1 MPRKKAD
8 KYDLLKASILQEM
21 QDRSAYKDV
30 DEHLVDNYIS
40 QLKLVDLSIAE
51 IDNKVLT
58 DSARDDG
65 GTVANPA
72 LVRLPALQSGL
83 IQMAKLLGI
92 GPYSRKLTTGEVQ
105 QKPQVETKASMLRPL
120 ERRKTN

>member
-8 KYDLLKASILQEM
+8 KYDLLKVSLIEEM
-21 QDRSAYKDV
+21 QERSSYKDS

-40 QLKLVDLSIAE
+40 QLKLIDLTIAE
-51 IDNKVLT
+51 IDNKVVT

-105 QKPQVETKASMLRPL
+105 QKQQVQTMASMLRPL
-120 ERRKTN
+120 DRRKTN

>member
-8 KYDLLKASILQEM
+8 KYDLLKVSLIEEM
-21 QDRSAYKDV
+21 KERSSYKDP

-40 QLKLVDLSIAE
+40 QLKLIDLTIAE
-51 IDNKVLT
+51 IDNKVVT

-105 QKPQVETKASMLRPL
+105 QKQQVQTKASMLRPL

>member
-8 KYDLLKASILQEM
+8 KYDLLKVSLIEEM
-21 QDRSAYKDV
+21 KERSSYKDS

-40 QLKLVDLSIAE
+40 QLKLIDLTIAE
-51 IDNKVLT
+51 IDNKVVT

-72 LVRLPALQSGL
+72 LVRLPALQSVL

-105 QKPQVETKASMLRPL
+105 QKQQVETKASMLRPL

>member
-1 MPRKKAD
+1 MPKNKAD
-8 KYDLLKASILQEM
+8 KYDLLKASLLQEM
-21 QDRSAYKDV
+21 QDRSAYKDI
-30 DEHLVDNYIS
+30 DEHLLDNYIS
-40 QLKLVDLSIAE
+40 QLKLVDALIAE
-51 IDNKVLT
+51 VGSDVVV
-58 DSARDDG
+58 DGARG
-65 GTVANPA
+65 GGEIVANPA

-105 QKPQVETKASMLRPL
+105 QKQQVQTKASMLRPL

>member
-8 KYDLLKASILQEM
+8 KYDLLKASILQDM

-40 QLKLVDLSIAE
+40 QLKLVDLTIAE
-51 IDNKVLT
+51 IDNKVVT
-58 DSARDDG
+58 DSARYDG

-105 QKPQVETKASMLRPL
+105 QKQQVQTKASMLRPL

>member
-1 MPRKKAD
+1 MK
-8 KYDLLKASILQEM
+8 E
-21 QDRSAYKDV
+21 RSSYKRCV

-40 QLKLVDLSIAE
+40 QLKLVDALIAE
-51 IDNKVLT
+51 VGNTVVT

-105 QKPQVETKASMLRPL
+105 QKQQVQTKASMLRPL

>member
-8 KYDLLKASILQEM
+8 KYDLLKASLIEEM
-21 QDRSAYKDV
+21 KERSSYRDV

-40 QLKLVDLSIAE
+40 QLKLVDALIAE
-51 IDNKVLT
+51 VGNTVVT

-92 GPYSRKLTTGEVQ
+92 GPHPRKLTTGEVQ
-105 QKPQVETKASMLRPL
+105 PQKQVQTKASMLRPL
-120 ERRKTN
+120 DRRKTN

>member
-8 KYDLLKASILQEM
+8 KYDLLKASLIEEM
-21 QDRSAYKDV
+21 KERSSYKDS

-40 QLKLVDLSIAE
+40 QLKLIDLTIAE
-51 IDNKVLT
+51 IDNKVVT

-72 LVRLPALQSGL
+72 LVRLPALQSVL

-92 GPYSRKLTTGEVQ
+92 GPYSRKLTTGTEKQKQQVQ
-105 QKPQVETKASMLRPL
+105 TKASMLRPL
-120 ERRKTN
+120 DRRKTN

>member
-120 ERRKTN
+120 DRRKTN

>member
-8 KYDLLKASILQEM
+8 KYDLLKVSLIEEM
-21 QDRSAYKDV
+21 KERSSYKDS
-30 DEHLVDNYIS
+30 DEHLVDNYIN
-40 QLKLVDLSIAE
+40 QLKLIDLTIAE
-51 IDNKVLT
+51 IDNKVVT

-105 QKPQVETKASMLRPL
+105 QKQQVETKASMLRPL

>member
-8 KYDLLKASILQEM
+8 KYDLLKASLIEEM
-21 QDRSAYKDV
+21 KERSSYKDS
-30 DEHLVDNYIS
+30 DEHLVDNYIN
-40 QLKLVDLSIAE
+40 QLKLIDLTIAE
-51 IDNKVLT
+51 IDNKVVT

-105 QKPQVETKASMLRPL
+105 QKQQVETKASMLRPL

>member
-8 KYDLLKASILQEM
+8 KYDLLKVSLIEEM
-21 QDRSAYKDV
+21 KERSSYKDS

-40 QLKLVDLSIAE
+40 QLKLIDLTIAE
-51 IDNKVLT
+51 IDNKVVT

-105 QKPQVETKASMLRPL
+105 QKQQVQTKASMLRPL